1 MAIRST
7 ILIARINR
15 AIETG
20 GAIGDGAKL
29 ASLYAEAV
37 NAANVRLDAV
47 VTAIEAKQIS
57 DAVRVMEDEPRLL
70 DEVGALDFQRLP
82 DWEVVCERNGW
93 QMPPKLDQAQ
103 IERVLLLNE
112 DAAATESFLRMYRKA
127 VRANDQRLAVQSL
140 RHLVKADSSQ
150 NWNGNL
156 AQAEKALQTQMAN
169 AFESA
174 RAKDDAETAERLARE
189 FLAEPWSEPP
199 SGKAAIAIRTYVDG
213 LDAAARN
220 KEGEENVAIL
230 NKNLDCYNSPNGGW
244 DLDLVFSILQA
255 IDRLVEAG
263 WTIPKGDQAIVD
275 ECRRCCGD
283 EMEAREFEAR
293 WHALCGELHT
303 AVQKE
308 DSEAIRNVLSSPEFL
323 DKEPEEEL
331 LRSAQLVIE
340 HEETARRRKM
350 VQITVCIVAGIIA
363 LLGVSAW
370 LFKKKLFNDR
380 CDDVAKR
387 LAVLEQESN
396 IGRLTEELARLKS
409 DEPEVYADSRVGIY
423 AGKLDKLVAD
433 NAARTNEIVSIL
445 GELERLM
452 EGEWKDATMAA
463 TGRIE
468 RAKALVKPSDTDYGK
483 RLLAIRSSWFDHLD
497 ADETSK
503 RELAGKYSEIL
514 LTELRGVIG
523 RLNTEL
529 ADAELE
535 GGVKKVEEMLE
546 KWRANYAADAP
557 DLDATV
563 GEEKVRFSEAQTN
576 QKNLRDALLRFK
588 GTSGAKEIVET
599 RSLLRDNYGA
609 YGPVS
614 ALRPLPYSS
623 DDVSAMLD
631 GSTKIIEKY
640 AKRFKRGISADEF
653 KSFIEDN
660 VVGFKDFASFYS
672 LYGVYAKCWFGKNLH
687 DRTLLAIAREKPEIV
702 NSASYK
708 DTLQISGDLIDFT
721 PHHEGES
728 HESIDCP
735 HGKIDGVPVKTE
747 NPFSELLAPAVEIR
761 SLVDTGSRTDLN
773 IEIFENDI
781 LKLIDAHIGAS
792 RQNDY
797 QLHETSDKN
806 KYVAQGAFPAA
817 RRVQLLKMYI
827 DWLKDDLN
835 LMPDMPEM
843 TKVLERLTALSQT
856 VKIDGVSDEL
866 TWTCLFDPRV
876 RFRNKECAEF
886 LSKLPADFVTRY
898 KKARDARR
906 AMGEIAKMK
915 IESAGKVEFDP
926 SSTAYKKNPKAILL
940 GGIASGVTRDHPLYV
955 LRKKG
960 DELVLEKA
968 FVPSKGNWALAS
980 QAIKDDMIL
989 GEPLFQ
995 ISFKGAYVDME
1006 AKIIEIVKAIPD
1018 NGGRPYLSSIPYFTI
1033 KAEGK

>member
-20 GAIGDGAKL
+20 GAIGDGANL

-47 VTAIEAKQIS
+47 VTAIESKQIS

-93 QMPPKLDQAQ
+93 TMPPKLDQAQ

-169 AFESA
+169 AFEEA
-174 RAKDDAETAERLARE
+174 RAKDDADLAERLARE

-199 SGKAAIAIRTYVDG
+199 SGKAAIAIRSFVDG

-230 NKNLDCYNSPNGGW
+230 RKGLEGDWNLD
-244 DLDLVFSILQA
+244 LAFSMLQA
-255 IDRLVEAG
+255 VDRLVEAG
-263 WTIPKGDQAIVD
+263 WTIPKDDQSIVD
-275 ECRRCCGD
+275 ESRRRCGD

-340 HEETARRRKM
+340 HEEAARRRKM

-380 CDDVAKR
+380 CEDVAKR
-387 LAVLEQESN
+387 FAVLEQESN
-396 IGRLTEELARLKS
+396 IGRLTDELARLKS
-409 DEPEVYADSRVGIY
+409 EEPEVYADSRVGIY

-452 EGEWKDATMAA
+452 EGEWKDATMSV

-514 LTELRGVIG
+514 LTELRGVIE

-535 GGVKKVEEMLE
+535 GVVKKVEEMLE

-576 QKNLRDALLRFK
+576 QKNLRDALARFK
-588 GTSGAKEIVET
+588 GTTGAKEIVET
-599 RSLLRDNYGA
+599 RSSLRDNYGA
-609 YGPVS
+609 YVPVA
-614 ALRPLPYSS
+614 ALRQLPYSA
-623 DDVSAMLD
+623 DDVSALLD
-631 GSTKIIEKY
+631 GSAKEMAKY
-640 AKRFKRGISADEF
+640 AKRFERGISDEEF

-660 VVGFKDFASFYS
+660 VVGFKDFAGYYS
-672 LYGVYAKCWFGKNLH
+672 LYGVYAKCWFGKNAH
-687 DRTLLAIAREKPEIV
+687 EKTLLAIAREKPEIG

-728 HESIDCP
+728 QESIDCP
-735 HGKIDGVPVKTE
+735 HGKIDGVPVRTE
-747 NPFSELLAPAVEIR
+747 NPFSELLAPAVEVR
-761 SLVDTGSRTDLN
+761 SLVDIGSRTDLN
-773 IEIFENDI
+773 IDIFENEI
-781 LKLIDAHIGAS
+781 LKLIDTHIGAAKQS
-792 RQNDY
+792 AYLDQ
-797 QLHETSDKN
+797 ETSDKN
-806 KYVAQGAFPAA
+806 TLVARGAFPAA

-827 DWLKDDLN
+827 DWLKDDLK

-843 TKVLERLTALSQT
+843 TKILERLTALSQI
-856 VKIDGVSDEL
+856 VKVDGVSDEL

-876 RFRNKECAEF
+876 RTRNRECAEF
-886 LSKLPADFVTRY
+886 LSMLPADFVARY

-915 IESAGKVEFDP
+915 IESAGKVDFDP
-926 SSTAYKKNPKAILL
+926 SSSAYKKNPKSILL
-940 GGIASGVTRDHPLYV
+940 GGIDSSVTRDHPLYV

-960 DELVLEKA
+960 DVLVLEKA
-968 FVPSKGNWALAS
+968 FVPSKGNWAIAS

-995 ISFKGAYVDME
+995 ISFKGSYVDME
-1006 AKIIEIVKAIPD
+1006 VKIVEIFKSIPD
-1018 NGGRPYLSSIPYFTI
+1018 NGGRPYLQAVPYFKI
-1033 KAEGK
+1033 KTEAK